1 MTITDL
7 LQKIKVNLRQTKTEI
22 GISMVEGRMS
32 DLQSYHKHVGVAE
45 GLQQAI
51 EIIDDT
57 LKIFNEEDE

>member
-32 DLQSYHKHVGVAE
+32 DLKSYHKLVGVAE

-57 LKIFNEEDE
+57 LKKFNEEDE

>member
-7 LQKIKVNLRQTKTEI
+7 LQKIKINLRQTKTEI

-32 DLQSYHKHVGVAE
+32 DLQSYHNQVGVAE
-45 GLQQAI
+45 GLQQAL

-57 LKIFNEEDE
+57 LKKFNEEDE

>member
-7 LQKIKVNLRQTKTEI
+7 LQKIKINLRQTKTEI

-32 DLQSYHKHVGVAE
+32 DLQSYHKQVGVAE

-57 LKIFNEEDE
+57 LKKFNEEDE

>member
-32 DLQSYHKHVGVAE
+32 DLQSYHKHVGIAE
-45 GLQQAI
+45 GLTQAS

-57 LKIFNEEDE
+57 MKKLDKEDE

>member
-1 MTITDL
+1 
-7 LQKIKVNLRQTKTEI
+7 
-22 GISMVEGRMS
+22 MVEGRKS

-57 LKIFNEEDE
+57 LKKFNEEDE

>member
-7 LQKIKVNLRQTKTEI
+7 LQKIKINLRQTKTEI
-22 GISMVEGRMS
+22 GISMVEERMS
-32 DLQSYHKHVGVAE
+32 DLQSYHKQVGVAE

-57 LKIFNEEDE
+57 LKKFNEEDE